1 MIALLLAALL
11 ATLPWTN
18 AQITKLRADVNR
30 MLVSATTLRGAHV
43 GFLAVDTRT
52 GRVLYQHDADDAFMP
67 ASTLKVVT
75 GSTALATL
83 GANFT
88 FTTQVATLSDGTTT
102 KLVLIGGGDPLLNAH
117 DLDDAA
123 AAVAAANVGPIGEID
138 ADTSRFDQERYGYGW
153 TLDDL
158 PEAYAAP
165 ITALCYQDNV
175 AGHAPRV
182 DPEHVALAILAS
194 DLRTRG
200 GTLPDFISSD
210 VYVRP
215 PKGAYQI
222 IWTHQS
228 KPLVQYLAAMWYPS
242 DNLIA
247 ESLLKTIGVAAH
259 GVPGTAE
266 NGATRELQWLRSIG
280 IDTSRN
286 TAIFDGSGVSI
297 YDRLS
302 PRTLVRIFQVEW
314 HGPNR
319 AVILGA
325 LPLAGVRG
333 TLRNSFAGMPARGRV
348 YAKDGNRMFASALSG
363 YVMPLRRG
371 PITFA
376 FMVDDWTGDDDDLD
390 RFEGLLLSR
399 FVKG

>member
-1 MIALLLAALL
+1 LLAFLLAAL
-11 ATLPWTN
+11 PWTP
-18 AQITKLRADVNR
+18 AQLTTLRANVDR
-30 MLVSATTLRGAHV
+30 MLVSAKTLRGAHV
-43 GFLAVDTRT
+43 GFLAVDTRS

-83 GANFT
+83 GADFT
-88 FTTQVATLSDGTTT
+88 FTTQVATLTDGTST

-123 AAVAAANVGPIGEID
+123 AAVAAANVGPISEID

-165 ITALCYQDNV
+165 ITALCYEDNV

-200 GTLPDFISSD
+200 ASVPEFISSD
-210 VYVRP
+210 VYVHP
-215 PKGAYQI
+215 PTTAYHVL
-222 IWTHQS
+222 WTHQS
-228 KPLVQYLAAMWYPS
+228 KPLAQYLASMWYPS

-247 ESLLKTIGVAAH
+247 ESLIKTIGVATR
-259 GVPGTAE
+259 GVPGTAA
-266 NGATRELQWLRSIG
+266 NGAAREMRWLRSIG
-280 IDTSRN
+280 IDPTRN
-286 TAIFDGSGVSI
+286 TAIFDGSGVSV

-302 PRTLVRIFQVEW
+302 PRTLVRIFQVDW

-319 AVILGA
+319 AVVLDA

-333 TLRNSFAGMPARGRV
+333 TIWNSFAGLPARGRT
-348 YAKDGNRMFASALSG
+348 YAKDGNRLFASSLAG
-363 YVMPLRRG
+363 YLMPLRRG
-371 PITFA
+371 TITFA

-390 RFEGLLLSR
+390 RFEGRLLSR
-399 FVKG
+399 FITS